1 MKKELLDKIVLTGGE
16 DRSGKLFFCEPPN
29 NISPSAGRDF
39 QDQNRW
45 SQWRQE
51 NFLFLKG
58 VLRNLPDSSL
68 VADVGA
74 GQSHFISILKR
85 FNLVSLDFYPYPL
98 VDVVC
103 NFQQSLPLRS
113 GVSDV
118 VVLSNVLEHLE
129 NPPRLLKECQ
139 RVLKNDGLLIGS
151 VPFLNGIHQRPY
163 DFCRYTEYALEKML
177 TEANFKQIKIVPVLN
192 FYALIYTMIAHYTDS
207 LARDKIFGVRFVW
220 KVLRVGLSVVKPF
233 IFNRGNNKNF
243 PLGYNFEARA

>member
-118 VVLSNVLEHLE
+118 VVISNVLEH
-129 NPPRLLKECQ
+129 
-139 RVLKNDGLLIGS
+139 
-151 VPFLNGIHQRPY
+151 
-163 DFCRYTEYALEKML
+163 LEKML